1 MEEVEAEVAKAMD
14 GGEGDDGEDRSEEAD
29 EEKPADAATGGMWAE
44 LKAFAKSVLPSTIKD
59 AIDSEEIAATS
70 KHDKDFLQ
78 VEVKVQVS
86 CIEFLNNMHV

>member
-1 MEEVEAEVAKAMD
+1 
-14 GGEGDDGEDRSEEAD
+14 
-29 EEKPADAATGGMWAE
+29 MWAE

-86 CIEFLNNMHV
+86 CIEFLNNMHVAPAKTANMNNNIHSSRRYVTRQVAGKQ